1 LLDSRKTGGV
11 YLSAVETFPRSFD
24 VGANASL
31 TAPEVQRELP
41 LFCRKIGLFLVFIS
55 APFVLA
61 PRARGQAPASA
72 ANSIAASLRA
82 RNFDQALGL
91 ARSALR
97 QAPNDPQLLTLEGIA
112 FAGLGKQHSAL
123 AAYNLAL
130 KAAPNYLPAL
140 EGAAQIEYNAGSP
153 RAAGLLRRILKI
165 QPENATSHAMLG
177 VLEYKRG
184 DCKGAIE
191 HFQASGA
198 LLESQPV
205 ALEEY
210 GFCLVQMGHA
220 ADAVKVYESL
230 LAASPQDSRA
240 RIHLAAAQFLADQA
254 QEALGTLAPVLQESQ
269 PSAEALDIAANA
281 AEKMGD
287 TPRAVQLL
295 RRAIVTN
302 PRNADY
308 YLDFATIAFDHG
320 SFQVGIDMLNAGLGY
335 LPKSAPL
342 YLARGI
348 LYIQLGHYDRGQ
360 SDFETADRLDPRQAF
375 SSESE
380 SLAKL
385 QQGGVG
391 NALATVRSRLKAH
404 PNDPV
409 LLYLLADTLV
419 QNGALPGTPQF
430 TEALHAAE
438 RSVQLRP
445 SLVLARD
452 LLSRLY
458 YDNGQLKQAI
468 EQCRLA
474 LRSEP
479 SDQEA
484 LYRLTQALR
493 KTGNTAEIPALL
505 KRLARLR
512 EADREKEAHQNR
524 YKLIET
530 APAST
535 QTRP

>member
-1 LLDSRKTGGV
+1 MLDSRKTGGV

-24 VGANASL
+24 VGASASL
-31 TAPEVQRELP
+31 TAPEAQRKSL
-41 LFCRKIGLFLVFIS
+41 LFCRKIGLSLVIVS
-55 APFVLA
+55 ALFAFA
-61 PRARGQAPASA
+61 PSARGQAPASA
-72 ANSIAASLRA
+72 ASSIAASLRA
-82 RNFDQALGL
+82 HNFDQALEL

-112 FAGLGKQHSAL
+112 YAGLGKQHDAL

-140 EGAAQIEYNAGSP
+140 EGAAQIEYNGGSP

-165 QPENATSHAMLG
+165 QPDNATSHAMLG

-198 LLESQPV
+198 LLGSQPA

-210 GFCLVQMGHA
+210 GFCLVQMGRA
-220 ADAVKVYESL
+220 ADAVNVYESL

-254 QEALGTLAPVLQESQ
+254 QEALDTLAPVLQQGQ
-269 PSAEALDIAANA
+269 PVAEALDIAANA
-281 AEKMGD
+281 AEKTGD

-348 LYIQLGHYDRGQ
+348 LYIQLGRYDRGQ

-391 NALATVRSRLKAH
+391 NALGTVRSRLKEH

-409 LLYLLADTLV
+409 LLYLLADTLA
-419 QNGALPGTPQF
+419 QNGALPGSPQF
-430 TEALHAAE
+430 AEALHAAE
-438 RSVQLRP
+438 RAVALRP

-458 YDNGQLKQAI
+458 YDDGRLKPAI

-479 SDQEA
+479 TDQEA

-493 KTGNTAEIPALL
+493 KTGKTAEIPALL
-505 KRLARLR
+505 KRLATLR
-512 EADREKEAHQNR
+512 EADREKEAKQNR

-530 APAST
+530 VPEGT
-535 QTRP
+535 GTKQ